1 MPDQRFLLLRL
12 SSLGDVI
19 HTIPAAAALRETFP
33 DARIDWVIDPKYT
46 RLLEANPAIDEVIP
60 LDRKSVGDIVS
71 TVHQLR
77 ATHYS
82 CAIDFQSLYKSALLS
97 FASGAPRRIGFE
109 RAYAREGLAAFF
121 YTDRLSPRGAHK
133 VDHNLSLAEGA
144 GARKMRLLHFSLLI
158 RTEDDDSAEHELA
171 SAGLSSF
178 FVLHPG
184 GGWISKCWPPDRYAA
199 LHQRLAERYGW
210 RGIVSYGPGE
220 ERLAGDIVR
229 AAGNPAPVAMSLS
242 LGPLM
247 ALLRRAKFFVS
258 ADTGPL
264 HLASALSAP
273 VVGLYGPTDPARNGP
288 YSNAGI
294 VIRNPQSCLTSYRR
308 GASYSAA
315 MLSITV
321 DQVLEA
327 ISRLPGLQP

>member
-1 MPDQRFLLLRL
+1 MPDHRFLLLRL

-19 HTIPAAAALRETFP
+19 HTIPAAAALRDTFP
-33 DARIDWVIDPKYT
+33 GAQIDWVIDPKYT
-46 RLLEANPAIDEVIP
+46 RLLEANPAIDEVIS

-77 ATHYS
+77 AAHYS

-109 RAYAREGLAAFF
+109 RAYAREGLASLF
-121 YTDRLSPRGAHK
+121 YTDRMSPQGAHK
-133 VDHNLSLAEGA
+133 VDHNLALAEGA
-144 GARKMRLLHFSLLI
+144 GARKMRPPRFSLSI
-158 RTEDDDSAEHELA
+158 RAEDDDSIGRELA
-171 SAGLSSF
+171 SASLSSF

-184 GGWISKCWPPDRYAA
+184 GGWISKCWPPERYAA
-199 LHQRLAERYGW
+199 LHQRLVERYGW

-220 ERLAGDIVR
+220 EHLAVDIVR
-229 AAGNPAPVAMSLS
+229 AAGKPAPVAISLS

-247 ALLRRAKFFVS
+247 ALLRRAKFVVS

-264 HLASALSAP
+264 HLASALGAP

-288 YSNAGI
+288 YANAGM
-294 VIRNPQSCLTSYRR
+294 VIRNPRSCVTTYRR
-308 GASYSAA
+308 GTSYSAA

-327 ISRLPGLQP
+327 ISRLPRLQP